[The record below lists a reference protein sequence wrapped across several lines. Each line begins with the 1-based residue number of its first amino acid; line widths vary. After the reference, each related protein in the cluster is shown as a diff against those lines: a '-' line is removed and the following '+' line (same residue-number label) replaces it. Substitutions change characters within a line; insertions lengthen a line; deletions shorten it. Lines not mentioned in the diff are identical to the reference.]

1 MRDDSQIQSSVSS
14 VSLNGIQKTY
24 PNGFVAARDL
34 DLEIADGEF
43 LVLVGPSGSGKST
56 VLRMIAGLELPTG
69 GTIRIGDRD
78 VTNLPPQERDVA
90 MVFQSYALYPHM
102 TVRENMAFGLRI
114 RRRPE
119 SVVRQRVDEVADA
132 LGLAPMLDRKPAQLS
147 GGQRQRVALGR
158 AIVREPHAF
167 LLDEPLSNLDAQLR
181 VETRAELSRLHRRL
195 NATMVYVTHDQV
207 EAMTL
212 GDRVAVLRDGRLQQV
227 APPMELY
234 RTPANQFVAGF
245 IGSPAMNFMEGTVGA
260 QDGAPAFLAPQ
271 LRVPLPTGM
280 MRTDGQRVVLGVRPQ
295 QLTVQPPSDGP
306 GRVTAEVSVVEP
318 MGSEQ
323 VVHLTL
329 PDGRRWIAIVATDV
343 RIAPEER
350 VSLGIAPEAVHL
362 FEAESGRRL
371 APDIKNEM
379 RSG

>member
-1 MRDDSQIQSSVSS
+1 MSSI
-14 VSLNGIQKTY
+14 SLSGIQKTY
-24 PNGFVAARDL
+24 PNGYVAARDL

-56 VLRMIAGLELPTG
+56 ILRMIAGLELPTG
-69 GTIRIGDRD
+69 GSIRIADRD
-78 VTNLPPQERDVA
+78 VTTLPPQDRDVA

-119 SVVRQRVDEVADA
+119 SVVRQRVAEVADA
-132 LGLAPMLDRKPAQLS
+132 LGLTPMLDRKPAQLS

-195 NATMVYVTHDQV
+195 HATMVYVTHDQV

-245 IGSPAMNFMEGTVGA
+245 IGSPAMNFIEGTVRMENGT
-260 QDGAPAFLAPQ
+260 GVFTAPPLTVSLPAHAALA
-271 LRVPLPTGM
+271 
-280 MRTDGQRVVLGVRPQ
+280 DGQRVTLGVRPQ
-295 QLTVQPPSDGP
+295 QITLASSGNGP
-306 GRVTAEVSVVEP
+306 GSLPAEVSVVEP

-323 VVHLTL
+323 IVHLTL
-329 PDGRRWIAIVATDV
+329 PSGQRWIAVVAADARV
-343 RIAPEER
+343 APEDR
-350 VSLGIAPEAVHL
+350 VTLGIVPGTVHV
-362 FEAESGRRL
+362 FEAGSGLRVAGSEPGR
-371 APDIKNEM
+371 D
-379 RSG
+379 